1 MSNTNKK
8 TIIEDGKKMPYKAF
22 ILSREECDAL
32 VDRMLSS
39 KNPNGYDTNSDTFK
53 FKSFE
58 FEGCVYHLL
67 CYVKEEKRRHTNETF
82 YRLTWF
88 LIDENEDFVFGE
100 EKPICAEAL
109 KDVIFEIASKDYS
122 KKLDKKDKVEKTEK
136 TYIDMLTELSEAL
149 EKDSIPEQDKMEIEI
164 HLNSLK
170 SILWNY
176 SS

>member
-1 MSNTNKK
+1 MSNTNKN

-39 KNPNGYDTNSDTFK
+39 KNPNGYSDTFK

-58 FEGCVYHLL
+58 FDDCVYHLL
-67 CYVKEEKRRHTNETF
+67 CNVKEKKRIHTNETF

-88 LIDENEDFVFGE
+88 LIDENEDVVFGE
-100 EKPICAEAL
+100 EKTICAEAL

-122 KKLDKKDKVEKTEK
+122 EKLDKKDKVEKTEK

-164 HLNSLK
+164 HINSLK